1 MFGLFKKDNTSSLQ
15 KKYEDL
21 MKKAVEAQRKGDI
34 ALYSELSSEAENI
47 GKEIDKINASKN

>member
-34 ALYSELSSEAENI
+34 ALYSELSTEAENI
-47 GKEIDKINASKN
+47 GKEIDKITASKN

>member
-34 ALYSELSSEAENI
+34 ALFSELSAQAEEV
-47 GKEIDKINASKN
+47 GKEIDNLKSSKN